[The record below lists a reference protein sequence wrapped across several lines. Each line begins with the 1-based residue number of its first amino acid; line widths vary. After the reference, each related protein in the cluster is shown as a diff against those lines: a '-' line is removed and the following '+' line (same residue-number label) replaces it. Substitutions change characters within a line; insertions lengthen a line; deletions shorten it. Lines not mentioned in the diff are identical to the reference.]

1 MFAQSPGWCLGKNER
16 PWESGLVKCG
26 ELGLEEE
33 LETRLPGLSQAWL
46 QALQPRRGAEPS
58 RQHVTGMPGVNITP
72 LTTSRL
78 LVESTRES

>member
-33 LETRLPGLSQAWL
+33 LETRHPGLSQAWL
-46 QALQPRRGAEPS
+46 QARGGAWPS
-58 RQHVTGMPGVNITP
+58 ARDGNAWSKYNPP
-72 LTTSRL
+72 DD
-78 LVESTRES
+78 E